1 MNKVLAL
8 ILTAMMGTLPLH
20 PITYSAP
27 EKEIAISKTYPVII
41 LGGGVGALTSAIYLQ
56 RAGIQAVVIEGPSPG
71 GNIVQSPLVQN
82 WPGELEISGH
92 SLVEKIRNQAV
103 ANGAI
108 ILSEEV
114 VQVDF
119 SSYPYKITTKDLT
132 QQKTNEI
139 EAYSCIIALGAKP
152 NLLNIPGE
160 FGENGYWG
168 KGVYNCVTCDGF
180 LFKNKTVAVVGSGD
194 SALLEA
200 EYLSNIA
207 KEVYVI
213 VRSEDFKTVEVQ
225 RKLQLLKTPNVKVL
239 YQTKVE
245 EIAGNGTRV
254 THLVTRNSKTNATEQ
269 INVDGVFIAIGSSP
283 NSALFKGQLEL
294 DGKGFI
300 VLKDDQKTSKQGI
313 YAIGD
318 IVDPIYQQAISAA
331 GDGAK
336 AAIQV
341 EKYLSSAQKMIKVSD
356 PKIIKAAQAASA
368 VIEWK
373 GDQDFKQ
380 FLANNQHNVVV
391 EFYSPYCGPCKRVA
405 PHFEET
411 ASRYKDQFTFV
422 KVSLDKFSDFAEKYQ
437 IDGVPTAIIFSPQGA
452 ILQKKSG
459 DSDIIE
465 MLKHLDGFSSK

>member
-1 MNKVLAL
+1 MNKLLAL
-8 ILTAMMGTLPLH
+8 ILTGILGSFPLH
-20 PITYSAP
+20 SMTFPAP
-27 EKEIAISKTYPVII
+27 DKEIAISKTYPVII

-92 SLVEKIRNQAV
+92 SLVEKIRNQAI

-119 SSYPYKITTKDLT
+119 SSYPYKIITKDLT
-132 QQKTNEI
+132 HQKLSEI
-139 EAYSCIIALGAKP
+139 ETYSCIIALGATP
-152 NLLNIPGE
+152 NLLHIPGE

-200 EYLSNIA
+200 EYLSHIA
-207 KEVYVI
+207 KQVYVI
-213 VRSEDFKTVEVQ
+213 VKYEDFKTVEVQ
-225 RKLQLLKTPNVKVL
+225 RKSQLLNAPNVKVL
-239 YQTKVE
+239 YQTNVE
-245 EIAGNGTRV
+245 EIAGNGTHV
-254 THLVTRNSKTNATEQ
+254 THLVARNSKTNMAEQ
-269 INVDGVFIAIGSSP
+269 IDVDGIFIAIGSSP

-294 DGKGFI
+294 DAKGFI
-300 VLKDDQKTSKQGI
+300 VLKEDQLTSRYGI

-341 EKYLSSAQKMIKVSD
+341 EKYLSSAQKITKVSD
-356 PKIIKAAQAASA
+356 PKTVPVKNEASS
-368 VIEWK
+368 VIEWN
-373 GDQDFKQ
+373 GNQDFKQ
-380 FLANNQHNVVV
+380 FLAQSPHNVVV
-391 EFYSPYCGPCKRVA
+391 DFYSPYCGPCKRLA
-405 PHFEET
+405 P
-411 ASRYKDQFTFV
+411 
-422 KVSLDKFSDFAEKYQ
+422 
-437 IDGVPTAIIFSPQGA
+437 
-452 ILQKKSG
+452 ILKKRLAATMA
-459 DSDIIE
+459 D
-465 MLKHLDGFSSK
+465 LLL